1 MCEMG
6 EYLSLSWLDNFVYER
21 NEKGDLQNN
30 KEDMEASEPAEQYM
44 SQIDPDIFSNVDFIT
59 GGHLLNTIAPPRYH
73 LDLKQQMLTELKSR
87 RSFLKPLGSQNGLKL
102 KLRISDKKSVEAPG
116 AVV

>member
-1 MCEMG
+1 MG

-44 SQIDPDIFSNVDFIT
+44 SQIDPDIFSNVDV
-59 GGHLLNTIAPPRYH
+59 HN
-73 LDLKQQMLTELKSR
+73 R
-87 RSFLKPLGSQNGLKL
+87 RSFIEHNSSSPLSLRPETANVNRAEKPSFISQTTGQPKCVKIKASNK
-102 KLRISDKKSVEAPG
+102 
-116 AVV
+116 